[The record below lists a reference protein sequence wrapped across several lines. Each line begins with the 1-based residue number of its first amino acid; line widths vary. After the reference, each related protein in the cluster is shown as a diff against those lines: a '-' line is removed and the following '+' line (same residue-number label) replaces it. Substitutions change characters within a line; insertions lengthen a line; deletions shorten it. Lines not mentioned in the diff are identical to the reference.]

1 MGDDGYSAVNLNF
14 GFPFYDKTFNQA
26 YMYDNGVLGF
36 LEPNTPNS
44 LSSWQWNSQPL
55 NQTNAKYFIAPLW
68 ADIAP
73 VPQTTYTTSGT
84 LTSQKFSWNNI
95 AEYYSRGGILRL
107 NSFSVEI
114 DSNGNIATKYFGINI
129 RTSNVSIGLRG
140 DSDYTQIG
148 YYPYGTVLSTQG
160 DWSANTKIAAPVI
173 PVVKQEPIPE
183 PVIEQPAQQ
192 EQPVQET
199 VSLSATPTPTAT
211 QTVTTTTVTPSA
223 TAQTTQAAVETKT
236 EKKVAAKAQQVDM
249 SVVDAAVSIA
259 MTSAAQSVNEQQ
271 TTSNTFSLS
280 NITIFNK
287 QGNDA
292 QTIQKSG
299 NVSFDEQSLSSIT
312 SQSDKKD
319 PLDLLLSNTLER
331 TDNTQEQKERGIN
344 KGIKSTT
351 ELGQEI
357 PLFQTYSLI
366 IPDAPFYAPK
376 EIYRRQRVVDNARL
390 LRSLVNDIKFEQ
402 MIDAQYQR

>member
-1 MGDDGYSAVNLNF
+1 
-14 GFPFYDKTFNQA
+14 
-26 YMYDNGVLGF
+26 
-36 LEPNTPNS
+36 
-44 LSSWQWNSQPL
+44 
-55 NQTNAKYFIAPLW
+55 
-68 ADIAP
+68 
-73 VPQTTYTTSGT
+73 
-84 LTSQKFSWNNI
+84 
-95 AEYYSRGGILRL
+95 
-107 NSFSVEI
+107 
-114 DSNGNIATKYFGINI
+114 
-129 RTSNVSIGLRG
+129 
-140 DSDYTQIG
+140 
-148 YYPYGTVLSTQG
+148 
-160 DWSANTKIAAPVI
+160 
-173 PVVKQEPIPE
+173 
-183 PVIEQPAQQ
+183 
-192 EQPVQET
+192 
-199 VSLSATPTPTAT
+199 
-211 QTVTTTTVTPSA
+211 
-223 TAQTTQAAVETKT
+223 
-236 EKKVAAKAQQVDM
+236 M

-259 MTSAAQSVNEQQ
+259 MTNATQSVNEQQ

-366 IPDAPFYAPK
+366 MPDAHFYAPK

-390 LRSLVNDIKFEQ
+390 LRSLMNDIKFEQ